1 MKKAPKG
8 AFFVRRG
15 CFFARGEASPRGE
28 CFYLPPINLAPQLM
42 QNRRKRVLC
51 FGQRNSQNA
60 PHGLPTGAKG
70 SPAGEIYGIL
80 KLYGNPTQQHPE
92 RKPTMYD
99 ILIVEDEAPIANL
112 IRMSLTQ
119 AGYRCTIASDGDEGA
134 DWVERRRFDLIL
146 LDVMLPHTSGFEL
159 MEYIRQYDTPV
170 IFLTA
175 RTEVRDRVKGLRL
188 GAEDYIIKPFDVAEL
203 QARVEVVLRRYHK
216 GGGKVTVGDITVD
229 LDSRIVTR
237 GGHPVDLTPK
247 EFDILRLFLQ
257 NKNIALYRETI
268 YERVWG
274 EPFMGDTRTVDLHVQ
289 RLRHKLGWEKR
300 IAAVYKVGYRYEEN
314 EP

>member
-1 MKKAPKG
+1 MTYSEALDWLEQVG
-8 AFFVRRG
+8 RGGSRLGLDRVR
-15 CFFARGEASPRGE
+15 A
-28 CFYLPPINLAPQLM
+28 YLTRLGAPQD
-42 QNRRKRVLC
+42 QI
-51 FGQRNSQNA
+51 
-60 PHGLPTGAKG
+60 PTIHVAGTSGKG
-70 SPAGEIYGIL
+70 SVSACLSAI
-80 KLYGNPTQQHPE
+80 
-92 RKPTMYD
+92 
-99 ILIVEDEAPIANL
+99 
-112 IRMSLTQ
+112 LTQ

-134 DWVERRRFDLIL
+134 DRVERRRFDLIL

-216 GGGKVTVGDITVD
+216 GGGKVTVGDITAD

>member
-1 MKKAPKG
+1 MIYC
-8 AFFVRRG
+8 VEDDDNIR
-15 CFFARGEASPRGE
+15 ELVIYTLE
-28 CFYLPPINLAPQLM
+28 TT
-42 QNRRKRVLC
+42 
-51 FGQRNSQNA
+51 
-60 PHGLPTGAKG
+60 GLKAKG
-70 SPAGEIYGIL
+70 FADGAAFMEAL
-80 KLYGNPTQQHPE
+80 AFDTPE
-92 RKPTMYD
+92 
-99 ILIVEDEAPIANL
+99 LV
-112 IRMSLTQ
+112 
-119 AGYRCTIASDGDEGA
+119 
-134 DWVERRRFDLIL
+134 L

-216 GGGKVTVGDITVD
+216 GSGKVTLEDITVD
-229 LDSRIVTR
+229 LDSRIVTK
-237 GGHPVDLTPK
+237 GGRPVDLTPK

>member
-1 MKKAPKG
+1 
-8 AFFVRRG
+8 
-15 CFFARGEASPRGE
+15 
-28 CFYLPPINLAPQLM
+28 
-42 QNRRKRVLC
+42 
-51 FGQRNSQNA
+51 
-60 PHGLPTGAKG
+60 
-70 SPAGEIYGIL
+70 
-80 KLYGNPTQQHPE
+80 
-92 RKPTMYD
+92 MYD

-119 AGYRCTIASDGDEGA
+119 AGYHCTIASDGDEGA

-216 GGGKVTVGDITVD
+216 GSGKVTLEDITVD
-229 LDSRIVTR
+229 LDSRIVTK
-237 GGHPVDLTPK
+237 GGRPVDLTPK

>member
-1 MKKAPKG
+1 MIWCVEDDASIRDIELYALTSTG
-8 AFFVRRG
+8 FE
-15 CFFARGEASPRGE
+15 ARGFDDGASFWEALQTE
-28 CFYLPPINLAPQLM
+28 
-42 QNRRKRVLC
+42 
-51 FGQRNSQNA
+51 
-60 PHGLPTGAKG
+60 T
-70 SPAGEIYGIL
+70 
-80 KLYGNPTQQHPE
+80 PE
-92 RKPTMYD
+92 
-99 ILIVEDEAPIANL
+99 LV
-112 IRMSLTQ
+112 
-119 AGYRCTIASDGDEGA
+119 
-134 DWVERRRFDLIL
+134 L

-216 GGGKVTVGDITVD
+216 GSGKVTLEDITVD
-229 LDSRIVTR
+229 LDSRIVTK
-237 GGHPVDLTPK
+237 GGRPVDLTPK

>member
-1 MKKAPKG
+1 
-8 AFFVRRG
+8 
-15 CFFARGEASPRGE
+15 
-28 CFYLPPINLAPQLM
+28 
-42 QNRRKRVLC
+42 
-51 FGQRNSQNA
+51 
-60 PHGLPTGAKG
+60 
-70 SPAGEIYGIL
+70 
-80 KLYGNPTQQHPE
+80 
-92 RKPTMYD
+92 MYD

-216 GGGKVTVGDITVD
+216 GGGKVKVGDITVD

>member
-1 MKKAPKG
+1 
-8 AFFVRRG
+8 
-15 CFFARGEASPRGE
+15 
-28 CFYLPPINLAPQLM
+28 
-42 QNRRKRVLC
+42 
-51 FGQRNSQNA
+51 
-60 PHGLPTGAKG
+60 
-70 SPAGEIYGIL
+70 
-80 KLYGNPTQQHPE
+80 
-92 RKPTMYD
+92 MYD

-216 GGGKVTVGDITVD
+216 GGGKVTVGDITAD

-247 EFDILRLFLQ
+247 EFDILRLFLPGT
-257 NKNIALYRETI
+257 KIWPSSGRPSMSGCGASRLWATPAPWTCTCSACATSWAGKSGSPPY
-268 YERVWG
+268 
-274 EPFMGDTRTVDLHVQ
+274 TRWATAMRRTSHEV
-289 RLRHKLGWEKR
+289 RR
-300 IAAVYKVGYRYEEN
+300 
-314 EP
+314 

>member
-1 MKKAPKG
+1 
-8 AFFVRRG
+8 
-15 CFFARGEASPRGE
+15 
-28 CFYLPPINLAPQLM
+28 M

-60 PHGLPTGAKG
+60 PHGLPAGAKG

-216 GGGKVTVGDITVD
+216 GGGKVTVGDITAD

-300 IAAVYKVGYRYEEN
+300 IAAVYKVGYRYEET